1 MTTNYGFSVM
11 SLFSWTNY
19 NPHKE
24 GFQTV
29 LNQIES
35 EIILIMW
42 REKRA
47 TVRTVQTLLNNKA
60 NWKRSTVNAAM
71 KSLCDRGLL
80 SSSVGKGK
88 GGLKYIYKVKV
99 SRGRFEK
106 EIVEKVLES
115 LLKSYE
121 KKAKKLMRE
130 KLGRR

>member
-1 MTTNYGFSVM
+1 M
-11 SLFSWTNY
+11 SLFNWTNY

-29 LNQIES
+29 LNPVES

-47 TVRTVQTLLNNKA
+47 TVRTVQTLLNNKT
-60 NWKRSTVNAAM
+60 NCKRSTVNAAM
-71 KSLCDRGLL
+71 KSLCERGLL

-99 SRGRFEK
+99 SRGKFEK
-106 EIVEKVLES
+106 DVAGKVLDS
-115 LLKSYE
+115 LLKSYD

>member
-1 MTTNYGFSVM
+1 MTTNYGFLVV

-24 GFQTV
+24 GLQTV
-29 LNQIES
+29 LNSVES

-47 TVRTVQTLLNNKA
+47 TVRTVQTLLGNKT
-60 NWKRSTVNAAM
+60 NLKRSTVNAAM

-80 SSSVGKGK
+80 SSSVSKGK
-88 GGLKYIYKVKV
+88 GGLKYIYKIKI

-106 EIVEKVLES
+106 EIVGEVLES
-115 LLKSYE
+115 LLKCYE
-121 KKAKKLMRE
+121 KKTKKLMRE

>member
-1 MTTNYGFSVM
+1 MD
-11 SLFSWTNY
+11 LFSWTNY
-19 NPHKE
+19 NPNRE

-29 LNQIES
+29 LSPIES

-47 TVRTVQTLLNNKA
+47 TVRTVQTILGNKNNS
-60 NWKRSTVNAAM
+60 KRSTINAAM

-80 SSSVGKGK
+80 SSSVSKGK
-88 GGLKYIYKVKV
+88 GGLKYVYKIKV

-121 KKAKKLMRE
+121 RKAKKLMRE